1 MKGGAAIAKI
11 LKQEGVRYLFC
22 FPNNAIIDATSEV
35 GIRPIITRVERT
47 AVAMAVG
54 YARTNGGDPQA
65 VCVFQGGPGIEHAYG
80 GIAHAFSDS
89 SPILILPGQA
99 GQARQNMSTNFD
111 AVRNFE
117 GITKWA
123 AQINSAER
131 VPDMMRRGISALR
144 TGRPGPVLLEVGTDV
159 VNAAM
164 TDEEFEYQEVKRRRS
179 AGDPE
184 DIKEVATVLLNAD
197 LPVIYAGQGIFFAE
211 AYKELQELAELIN
224 APVMT
229 TTLGKS
235 CFPEDHP
242 LSLGAGGNSAPKMVP
257 DFLAKCDTVFGIGT
271 SFQKTLASYAVPKG
285 KTIIQSTIDGADLDN
300 EYAIDHAIVGDAK
313 LVLQG
318 LIDEIKSRNPKGRD
332 GNGIIADVKAS
343 KDAWMEEWMPHLTSN
358 DTPINPYRVI
368 WELRNN
374 VDRAN
379 TIVTHDSGNPRDQMV
394 PFFETIAPKTYMGW
408 GNSTPLGTGL
418 GLALGAKVAAP
429 DKLCVN
435 LMGDTAAGTALMDIE
450 TAVREKIPILTV
462 IMNNSAMG
470 GYEHNIPLS
479 VEKYGTKY
487 LSGDYSGVA
496 AALGAYTETITDP
509 NEIAPAIKRAIAKI
523 EGGQTAVLE
532 IITKEFPVFSGK

>member
-418 GLALGAKVAAP
+418 GLALGAKMAAP

>member
-99 GQARQNMSTNFD
+99 GQARQNMATNFD

-184 DIKEVATVLLNAD
+184 DIKEVATVLLNSK

-211 AYKELQELAELIN
+211 AYEELQELAELIN

-313 LVLQG
+313 LVLRD

-332 GNGIIADVKAS
+332 GNGVIADVKAA

-429 DKLCVN
+429 DKLCIN
-435 LMGDTAAGTALMDIE
+435 LMGDTAAGTALLDIE

-470 GYEHNIPLS
+470 GYEHNMPIS

-496 AALGAYTETITDP
+496 AALGAYTEKITDP
-509 NEIAPAIKRAIAKI
+509 NEIAPAIKRATAKI
-523 EGGQTAVLE
+523 ESGQTAVLE

>member
-99 GQARQNMSTNFD
+99 GQAKQSTPSNFD

-184 DIKEVATVLLNAD
+184 DIKEVATVLLNSE

-343 KDAWMEEWMPHLTSN
+343 KDAWMEEWMPDLTSN
-358 DTPINPYRVI
+358 ETPINPYRVV
-368 WELRNN
+368 WELRNTLDRKN
-374 VDRAN
+374 V
-379 TIVTHDSGNPRDQMV
+379 IITHDSGNPRDQMV
-394 PFFETIAPKTYMGW
+394 PFFETIATKSYMGW

-418 GLALGAKVAAP
+418 GLAMGAKVAAP
-429 DKLCVN
+429 EKMCVN
-435 LMGDTAAGTALMDIE
+435 FMGDTAAGTALMDIE

-470 GYEHNIPLS
+470 GYEHNIPIS

-487 LSGDYSGVA
+487 LTGDYTGVA
-496 AALGAYTETITDP
+496 AALGAYTEKITDP
-509 NEIAPAIKRAIAKI
+509 NEIAPAIKRCVAKI

-532 IITKEFPVFSGK
+532 IITKEYYVFSGK

>member
-99 GQARQNMSTNFD
+99 GQARQNMATNFD

-184 DIKEVATVLLNAD
+184 DIKEVATVLLNSK

-211 AYKELQELAELIN
+211 AYEELQELAELIN

-313 LVLQG
+313 LVLRD

-332 GNGIIADVKAS
+332 GNGVIADVKAA

-429 DKLCVN
+429 DKLCIN
-435 LMGDTAAGTALMDIE
+435 LMGDTAAGTALLDIE

-470 GYEHNIPLS
+470 GYEHNIPIS

-496 AALGAYTETITDP
+496 AALGAYTEKITDP
-509 NEIAPAIKRAIAKI
+509 NEIAPAIKRATAKI
-523 EGGQTAVLE
+523 ESGQTAVLE

>member
-99 GQARQNMSTNFD
+99 GQARQNMATNFD

-184 DIKEVATVLLNAD
+184 DIKEVATVLLNSK

-211 AYKELQELAELIN
+211 AYEELQELAELIN

-257 DFLAKCDTVFGIGT
+257 EFLAKCDTVFGIGT

-313 LVLQG
+313 LVLRD

-332 GNGIIADVKAS
+332 GNGVIADVKAA

-429 DKLCVN
+429 DKLCIN
-435 LMGDTAAGTALMDIE
+435 LMGDTAAGTALLDIE

-470 GYEHNIPLS
+470 GYEHNIPIS

-496 AALGAYTETITDP
+496 AALGAYTEKITDP
-509 NEIAPAIKRAIAKI
+509 NEIAPAIKRATAKI
-523 EGGQTAVLE
+523 ESGQTAVLE

>member
-99 GQARQNMSTNFD
+99 GQARQNMATNFD

-184 DIKEVATVLLNAD
+184 DIKEVATVLLNSK

-211 AYKELQELAELIN
+211 AYEELQELAELIN

-313 LVLQG
+313 LVLRD

-332 GNGIIADVKAS
+332 GNGVIADVKAA

-429 DKLCVN
+429 DKLCIN
-435 LMGDTAAGTALMDIE
+435 LMGDTAAGTALLDIE

-470 GYEHNIPLS
+470 GYEHNIPIS

-496 AALGAYTETITDP
+496 AALGAYTEKITDP

-523 EGGQTAVLE
+523 ESGQTAVLE

>member
-332 GNGIIADVKAS
+332 GNGIIEDVKAS

-418 GLALGAKVAAP
+418 GLALGAKMAAP

>member
-22 FPNNAIIDATSEV
+22 FPNNAIIDATSDA

-54 YARTNGGDPQA
+54 YARTNGGNPQA

-80 GIAHAFSDS
+80 GVAHAFSDS
-89 SPILILPGQA
+89 APILILPGQS
-99 GQARQNMSTNFD
+99 GQSKQGTPSNFD
-111 AVRNFE
+111 AVRNYE

-159 VNAAM
+159 VNAEM
-164 TDEEFEYQEVKRRRS
+164 TDEEFEYQEVKRHRS

-184 DIKEVATVLLNAD
+184 DIKEVATVLLGSA

-211 AYKELQELAELIN
+211 AYDELQELAELIN

-235 CFPEDHP
+235 CFPENHP
-242 LSLGAGGNSAPKMVP
+242 LALGAGGNSAPKMVP

-271 SFQKTLASYAVPKG
+271 SFQKTLASYAVPTG
-285 KTIIQSTIDGADLDN
+285 KTIIQSTIDGTDLDN

-313 LVLQG
+313 LVLKG
-318 LIDEIKSRNPKGRD
+318 LIDEIRSRNPNGRD
-332 GNGIIADVKAS
+332 GNGIVADVKAS
-343 KDAWMEEWMPHLTSN
+343 KDAWLAEWMPHLTSD

-368 WELRNN
+368 WELRNT
-374 VDRAN
+374 VDRER

-394 PFFETIAPKTYMGW
+394 PFFETVAPKTYMGW

-418 GLALGAKVAAP
+418 GLALGAKMAAP
-429 DKLCVN
+429 DKLCINV
-435 LMGDTAAGTALMDIE
+435 MGDTAAGTALLDIE
-450 TAVREKIPILTV
+450 TAVRERIPILT
-462 IMNNSAMG
+462 IILNNSAMG
-470 GYEHNIPLS
+470 GYEHNIPIS

-496 AALGAYTETITDP
+496 AALGAYSEKVSDPTDV
-509 NEIAPAIKRAIAKI
+509 APAIKRAIDKVAT
-523 EGGQTAVLE
+523 GQATVLE
-532 IITKEFPVFSGK
+532 FITKEFPLFSGK

>member
-99 GQARQNMSTNFD
+99 GQAKHSTPSNFD

-184 DIKEVATVLLNAD
+184 DIKEVATVLLNSE

-343 KDAWMEEWMPHLTSN
+343 KDAWMEEWMPDLTSN
-358 DTPINPYRVI
+358 ETPINPYRVV
-368 WELRNN
+368 WELRNTLDRKN
-374 VDRAN
+374 V
-379 TIVTHDSGNPRDQMV
+379 IITHDSGNPRDQMV
-394 PFFETIAPKTYMGW
+394 PFFETIATKSYMGW

-418 GLALGAKVAAP
+418 GLAMGAKVAAP
-429 DKLCVN
+429 EKMCVN
-435 LMGDTAAGTALMDIE
+435 FMGDTAAGTALMDIE

-470 GYEHNIPLS
+470 GYEHNIPIS

-487 LSGDYSGVA
+487 LTGDYTGVA
-496 AALGAYTETITDP
+496 AALGAYTEKITDP
-509 NEIAPAIKRAIAKI
+509 NEIAPAIKRCVAKI

-532 IITKEFPVFSGK
+532 IITKEYYVFSGK